1 MSDPAESPCPFL
13 SPEGPDGTDLES
25 ALLQIDEDTRIPVAA
40 GSVLFID
47 EDRAVLK
54 KLKRLKNGGVW
65 GMVEFE
71 DKSILW
77 TALAPEPTPPLTTF
91 QEEEIESIR
100 TRLSPVHILHRKV
113 GDRVGCGQ
121 DRAGTVVLMAF
132 REASMAGQVVAVD
145 DGSIQISENVAQLLR
160 DMEEIR
166 EKKHG

>member
-1 MSDPAESPCPFL
+1 MSDPAEGPCPFL
-13 SPEGPDGTDLES
+13 SPEGPEGTDLES
-25 ALLQIDEDTRIPVAA
+25 ALLQIDRDIRIPVAA

-47 EDRAVLK
+47 EDRATLK

-77 TALAPEPTPPLTTF
+77 TALSPEPTPPLTPF
-91 QEEEIESIR
+91 QEEEIESIT
-100 TRLSPVHILHRKV
+100 TRLSPVHILRRKV
-113 GDRVGCGQ
+113 GDRVSCGK

-132 REASMAGQVVAVD
+132 RDAQTGTVVAVD
-145 DGSIQISENVAQLLR
+145 DGAIQISENVAQLLR